1 MSVDYLVV
9 GGSLQGKIITRD
21 NLVKKLAITNSVIS
35 STSQKK
41 SSQNISYT
49 LDVHFHSFNG
59 SRYAIAVNGSFG
71 TDILDELIAKYKP
84 NPIPN
89 ELIK

>member
-35 STSQKK
+35 SSQKK
-41 SSQNISYT
+41 TSQNIGYT

-71 TDILDELIAKYKP
+71 TDILDELIAKYNP

-89 ELIK
+89 DLIK